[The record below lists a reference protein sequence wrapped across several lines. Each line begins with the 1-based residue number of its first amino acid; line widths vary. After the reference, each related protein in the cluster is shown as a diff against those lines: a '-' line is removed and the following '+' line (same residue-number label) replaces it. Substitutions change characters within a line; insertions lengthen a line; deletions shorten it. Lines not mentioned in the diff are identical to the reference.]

1 MIILNMIVKN
11 EEHVIE
17 RCLDSVSGHVDDFVI
32 CDTGSTD
39 RTPALV
45 KERTGHY
52 VYASS
57 WIDFAH
63 NRNIALEI
71 LQCKYA
77 GSDDVY
83 VLFLD
88 ADDQLVAGQG
98 ALSGLT
104 ADAYT
109 IKTRLGGIE
118 YDRVALVKLSCCTRW
133 VGPVHEYLEGTW
145 SSAPVLSGVTIVAG
159 VEGARSRDP
168 RKYEKDAEILTR
180 DYEQTGSLRSLF
192 YAAQSWRD
200 AGFRDAAAE
209 LYGKRAVSGGWDEE
223 AWYAAY
229 QQGLIH
235 LDHTGN
241 PQTLLD
247 AWQLRPMRIEP
258 LYHLARGYRLEGAYH
273 LAWLVTD
280 HAIPAMPDDKL
291 FVEHEVYRW
300 RMADERALAA
310 YWTGRYEVAL
320 ALWRDILVKV
330 PDSEVQRVLDNIN
343 WAQQALTSS

>member
-1 MIILNMIVKN
+1 VIILNMIVKN

-168 RKYEKDAEILTR
+168 DKYLKDAAILEA
-180 DYEQTGSLRSLF
+180 DYDKTGSLRSLF

-200 AGFRDAAAE
+200 AGHRDTAME
-209 LYGKRAVSGGWDEE
+209 LYRKRACAGGWEEE
-223 AWYAAY
+223 AWYAQY
-229 QQGLIH
+229 QQGLLAFELKGH
-235 LDHTGN
+235 VEV
-241 PQTLLD
+241 LLG
-247 AWQLRPMRIEP
+247 AWLRRPTRIEP